1 VLLGGECLRQ
11 TGFFGQCVR
20 QYEMFVVSGGQARLF
35 GTANLDEFFGPSSA
49 LSPDGR
55 WLAVGSGDLS
65 VKQLSP

>member
-1 VLLGGECLRQ
+1 
-11 TGFFGQCVR
+11 
-20 QYEMFVVSGGQARLF
+20 MFVVSGGQARLF